1 MAMTKFERA
10 RYLVALEEQLKVMY
24 SEKATEMLSGFT
36 FNEDEPIEV
45 KQFVRGMRKLVVNAL
60 ARRGVEVDTENK

>member
-10 RYLVALEEQLKVMY
+10 RYLVALEDQLKAIY
-24 SEKATEMLSGFT
+24 AKKAAEMLSGFT
-36 FNEDEPIEV
+36 FAEDDPIEV

-60 ARRGVEVDTENK
+60 KRRDVDVH

>member
-10 RYLVALEEQLKVMY
+10 RYLVALEDQLKAIY
-24 SEKATEMLSGFT
+24 AEKAQQMLAGFT
-36 FNEDEPIEV
+36 FAEDDPIEV

-60 ARRGVEVDTENK
+60 KRRDVDVD

>member
-10 RYLVALEEQLKVMY
+10 RYLVALEDQLKAIY
-24 SEKATEMLSGFT
+24 AEKAQQMLAGFT
-36 FNEDEPIEV
+36 FAEDDPIEV

-60 ARRGVEVDTENK
+60 KRRGVDVD